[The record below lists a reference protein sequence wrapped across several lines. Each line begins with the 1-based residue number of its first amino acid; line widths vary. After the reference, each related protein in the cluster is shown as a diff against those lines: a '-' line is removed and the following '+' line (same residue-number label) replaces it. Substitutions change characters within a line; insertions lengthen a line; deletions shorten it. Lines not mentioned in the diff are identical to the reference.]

1 MKRLLLAVVWLSVF
15 LLPVPA
21 LCQSSNASLSG
32 TVTDSSDAILPGVS
46 VTATN
51 VATDVVNTTISNKS
65 GVYNFPS
72 LLPGTYTV
80 AAELTDFQP
89 YTYKDVKLGNAAQVR
104 LNFQLQVG
112 GVVTTVEVNVEADNI
127 LLESSSST
135 GEVLSEN
142 SVEALPQVNSNA
154 LDMVKVMSS
163 YIPYNG
169 NTVFFADNTTING
182 VSVGNLNIQRDGVQV
197 NDVRFPTGV
206 HAPTQINTDMVGELR
221 LVQSPVDAEMG
232 HGNSQI
238 QILTK
243 SGTNE
248 FHGSL
253 VWDFQNA
260 GLDSNQWENNRS
272 GVVPPWRN
280 LHQYTISVGGPI
292 IKNKTFFF
300 ALFNGQ
306 IARLRDSQNPLVL
319 TNCARKGIF
328 RYYDNW
334 NNGRFGAATVS
345 TGQVPTTAVVD
356 FNGNPVIPATNPDGS
371 DYTGALHL
379 ESVLGE
385 LTDTARNQLLEDP
398 IDCSAYD
405 FSAANHG
412 LVDDSAW
419 DPYRNGVDPTGY
431 IDTFLSRMPDATSF
445 ESIGDGLNT
454 AGGRW
459 TRTTAGADNMYGIG
473 EDNNRKQFN
482 LKIDHNFNE
491 NHRISGSWSFE
502 KGWADNNY
510 PVWPKGYGGR
520 TERQPQVLTLNFN
533 SVFRSNFFNE
543 ILFGMSRTG
552 TNGYQAM
559 ESPASRDAMLELLPQ
574 ASGLPVIVSPG
585 TQGAF
590 FSVASSNIH
599 GGRGALL
606 GWSNQDTSPRWTFG
620 DTLSW
625 VKGKHTIKGGG
636 TFYISGSKSSVW
648 GTGWG
653 YNTTPY
659 AVGGNPS
666 GLPVEGVDSTNLTGL
681 TGNNNGNQLLAQNLL
696 TFLAGSLQAI
706 QQSRFINST
715 DDLESWNDPLT
726 DPVKIRNM
734 RKKEFAFFIK
744 DDWKLTPE
752 LTLNLGLRYEY
763 YGVPYLKNGLTAGL
777 VGGGDALYGISG
789 RNWSDAFW
797 YYGPAREDLT
807 ELTFIGPGS
816 EIPDQRIYK
825 RDWNNFGPAVGFAWQ
840 VPWFGKGKTTLRGGY
855 QLTYQD
861 GDNLAT
867 VEGIIANPPGS
878 AINAQYAASDT
889 YLNLENMGDY
899 IPVAPN
905 AAPMLPIPVTDRS
918 QTITVYDPDLVTPY
932 IQNLTLSLTR
942 SIGSKLTLDVRYI
955 GTLSRK
961 NVNNININIP
971 NFLTNGLLE
980 AFNVARYGWESN
992 PEYAESAQ
1000 LLDDIFAPVR
1010 GATSGAQYL
1019 RTLTRGSFGVQ
1030 GRRMLANGD
1039 YQSLANLIDQWSN
1052 PSDAR
1057 ERGWLLR
1064 EAGFSENFIVTNPQ
1078 FNTVNLRTNR
1088 GTSNYHSMQVQLR
1101 MRPTTGISF
1110 QTSYTWSKNL
1120 GNLGGTPTDPRNI
1133 GWDYGLLNSDRRH
1146 TLNSYGTVELP
1157 LGPNR
1162 LFFSE
1167 SSGVLA
1173 RFLENWRMSWIL
1185 NVSSGSPLDI
1195 TAQNTLYGTGVPD
1208 LVGDFPFDSVGVY
1221 WENGAYRGN
1230 YFADL
1235 LTENTDPQCA
1245 LLESGLQAQCTLKAV
1260 FDTEGNVILQ
1270 NPEPGK
1276 LGSFGKARIFSPATW
1291 SLDMA
1296 MGKTVQIDET
1306 KSVEFRVDASNIFN
1320 HPQPGGSVGT
1330 SSTRLSFAN
1339 PPDVN
1344 MNNAALFGD
1353 LGSKVGN
1360 RTFQGRLRINF

>member
-454 AGGRW
+454 AGG
-459 TRTTAGADNMYGIG
+459 IG
-473 EDNNRKQFN
+473 HSDDPSSIKLRSRAQY
-482 LKIDHNFNE
+482 
-491 NHRISGSWSFE
+491 R
-502 KGWADNNY
+502 
-510 PVWPKGYGGR
+510 GR
-520 TERQPQVLTLNFN
+520 PL
-533 SVFRSNFFNE
+533 
-543 ILFGMSRTG
+543 
-552 TNGYQAM
+552 
-559 ESPASRDAMLELLPQ
+559 
-574 ASGLPVIVSPG
+574 
-585 TQGAF
+585 
-590 FSVASSNIH
+590 
-599 GGRGALL
+599 
-606 GWSNQDTSPRWTFG
+606 
-620 DTLSW
+620 
-625 VKGKHTIKGGG
+625 
-636 TFYISGSKSSVW
+636 
-648 GTGWG
+648 
-653 YNTTPY
+653 
-659 AVGGNPS
+659 
-666 GLPVEGVDSTNLTGL
+666 
-681 TGNNNGNQLLAQNLL
+681 
-696 TFLAGSLQAI
+696 
-706 QQSRFINST
+706 
-715 DDLESWNDPLT
+715 DP
-726 DPVKIRNM
+726 
-734 RKKEFAFFIK
+734 
-744 DDWKLTPE
+744 
-752 LTLNLGLRYEY
+752 Y
-763 YGVPYLKNGLTAGL
+763 YGR
-777 VGGGDALYGISG
+777 S
-789 RNWSDAFW
+789 R
-797 YYGPAREDLT
+797 
-807 ELTFIGPGS
+807 
-816 EIPDQRIYK
+816 
-825 RDWNNFGPAVGFAWQ
+825 
-840 VPWFGKGKTTLRGGY
+840 
-855 QLTYQD
+855 
-861 GDNLAT
+861 
-867 VEGIIANPPGS
+867 
-878 AINAQYAASDT
+878 QY
-889 YLNLENMGDY
+889 
-899 IPVAPN
+899 
-905 AAPMLPIPVTDRS
+905 
-918 QTITVYDPDLVTPY
+918 
-932 IQNLTLSLTR
+932 
-942 SIGSKLTLDVRYI
+942 VRH
-955 GTLSRK
+955 R
-961 NVNNININIP
+961 
-971 NFLTNGLLE
+971 
-980 AFNVARYGWESN
+980 RRQQ
-992 PEYAESAQ
+992 PE
-1000 LLDDIFAPVR
+1000 
-1010 GATSGAQYL
+1010 
-1019 RTLTRGSFGVQ
+1019 
-1030 GRRMLANGD
+1030 
-1039 YQSLANLIDQWSN
+1039 
-1052 PSDAR
+1052 
-1057 ERGWLLR
+1057 
-1064 EAGFSENFIVTNPQ
+1064 
-1078 FNTVNLRTNR
+1078 
-1088 GTSNYHSMQVQLR
+1088 
-1101 MRPTTGISF
+1101 
-1110 QTSYTWSKNL
+1110 
-1120 GNLGGTPTDPRNI
+1120 
-1133 GWDYGLLNSDRRH
+1133 
-1146 TLNSYGTVELP
+1146 
-1157 LGPNR
+1157 
-1162 LFFSE
+1162 
-1167 SSGVLA
+1167 
-1173 RFLENWRMSWIL
+1173 
-1185 NVSSGSPLDI
+1185 
-1195 TAQNTLYGTGVPD
+1195 
-1208 LVGDFPFDSVGVY
+1208 
-1221 WENGAYRGN
+1221 
-1230 YFADL
+1230 
-1235 LTENTDPQCA
+1235 
-1245 LLESGLQAQCTLKAV
+1245 
-1260 FDTEGNVILQ
+1260 
-1270 NPEPGK
+1270 
-1276 LGSFGKARIFSPATW
+1276 
-1291 SLDMA
+1291 
-1296 MGKTVQIDET
+1296 TVQ
-1306 KSVEFRVDASNIFN
+1306 
-1320 HPQPGGSVGT
+1320 P
-1330 SSTRLSFAN
+1330 
-1339 PPDVN
+1339 
-1344 MNNAALFGD
+1344 
-1353 LGSKVGN
+1353 
-1360 RTFQGRLRINF
+1360 